1 MFALLKDFLMKRIG
15 LLLMISLNLTV
26 GAQEVNHTLNKDE
39 IMYSPE
45 KRCTPME
52 NGANDGST
60 MCVEGENY
68 KVIKRFKNLGLNVEC
83 VQLERAE
90 YKWIVVEADG
100 NVISFPSKI
109 REKSLIHCPE

>member
-1 MFALLKDFLMKRIG
+1 MKRIG
-15 LLLMISLNLTV
+15 LLLMIPLSLTV
-26 GAQEVNHTLNKDE
+26 GAQEVSHSLNKDE
-39 IMYSPE
+39 IMYSPQ

-52 NGANDGST
+52 NGNNDSST

-68 KVIKRFKNLGLNVEC
+68 KVIKRFKKFGLNVEC

-90 YKWIVVEADG
+90 YKWITVEFDG
-100 NVISFPSKI
+100 NVINVPSKI

>member
-1 MFALLKDFLMKRIG
+1 
-15 LLLMISLNLTV
+15 
-26 GAQEVNHTLNKDE
+26 
-39 IMYSPE
+39 
-45 KRCTPME
+45 ME

-60 MCVEGENY
+60 MCVEGKNY

-90 YKWIVVEADG
+90 YKWIVIEADG
-100 NVISFPSKI
+100 NVISVPSKI